1 MTECVAIE
9 PRKGRGSRRLTYGLT
24 DFYREYKKECKLQ
37 YGAGFTKKMMS
48 RKVFMSVMKDYF
60 LEVAENIVNDRTSA
74 VLPKRMG
81 KLGVHKHKCV
91 NPEEKIKYIKS
102 KIDKIH
108 PDKMDKTSYFWRTHF
123 VDHFFAWKW
132 YKTSARGTI
141 KYLSW
146 YSFTPTRVI
155 KRMLSDHIYACAQNP
170 MVKDYDV
177 TNEQRRRVSNPIELP
192 GL

>member
-24 DFYREYKKECKLQ
+24 DFYREYKEECRLQ
-37 YGAGFTKKMMS
+37 YGRGYTKRIMS
-48 RKVFMSVMKDYF
+48 RKVFMAVMKDYF
-60 LEVAENIVNDRTSA
+60 LEIAQSIVQERVPV

-81 KLGVHKHKCV
+81 KLGVHRHKCV

-102 KIDKIH
+102 RIYKIS
-108 PDKMDKTSYFWRTHF
+108 PEKMEKTSYFWRTHF

-132 YKTSARGTI
+132 HKESSRGTI

-155 KRMLSDHIYACAQNP
+155 KRMLSDHVYECAQNP
-170 MVKDYDV
+170 RVHNYAV
-177 TNEQRRRVSNPIELP
+177 VNEPRRKISNPIELP